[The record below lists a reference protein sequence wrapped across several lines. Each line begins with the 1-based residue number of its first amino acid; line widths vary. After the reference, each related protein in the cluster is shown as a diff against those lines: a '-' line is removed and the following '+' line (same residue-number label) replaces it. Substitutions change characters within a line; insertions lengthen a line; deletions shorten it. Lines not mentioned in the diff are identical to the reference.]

1 MFLNVTIKINI
12 QRWVV
17 QLLDTP
23 KRVPRHS
30 HDRPGSAIL
39 LDVIGK
45 SLMSWGLWH
54 SSGLSEVF

>member
-30 HDRPGSAIL
+30 HGSAIL